1 MRALTAVLGALIVF
15 SAVAYAAPKNEKK
28 TMYITIHGKNYAVW
42 LEANETAQAIAAAL
56 PLDLKM
62 ERFGGHEFWATLPF
76 VPPFAQPRTSQIKAG
91 HVYYWDGWNA
101 FVINYIDWDISPY
114 KVVHIG
120 EIADRTICAVLD
132 KAPEHITA
140 KAE

>member
-1 MRALTAVLGALIVF
+1 MKDVLLWTGAGQIGMAIARRIGFGMKIVVGDK
-15 SAVAYAAPKNEKK
+15 SLKN
-28 TMYITIHGKNYAVW
+28 
-42 LEANETAQAIAAAL
+42 AQAIAAAL

-62 ERFGGHEFWATLPF
+62 ERFGGHEFWAKLPF
-76 VPPFAQPRTSQIKAG
+76 VPPFAHPRTSQVKAG

-101 FVINYIDWDISPY
+101 FVVNYIDSDIAPY
-114 KVVHIG
+114 NVVHVG
-120 EIADRTICAVLD
+120 EIADKTICAVLD

>member
-1 MRALTAVLGALIVF
+1 MKALSAALGLLMIC
-15 SAVAYAAPKNEKK
+15 SAAFAAPKSVKN
-28 TMYITIHGKNYAVW
+28 TMFVAINGKNYAVR

-76 VPPFAQPRTSQIKAG
+76 VPPFAVPRTSQVKSG

-101 FVINYIDWDISPY
+101 FVINYIDSDIAPY
-114 KVVHIG
+114 NVVHVG
-120 EIADRTICAVLD
+120 EIADKTICAVLD

>member
-1 MRALTAVLGALIVF
+1 MKALFAMLGALAVF
-15 SAVAYAAPKNEKK
+15 SNAGYAAPKSVKPVMSVMIDGKK
-28 TMYITIHGKNYAVW
+28 YAVR
-42 LEANETAQAIAAAL
+42 LENNETAQTIAAAL
-56 PLDLKM
+56 PLELTM
-62 ERFGGHEFWATLPF
+62 ERFGGHEFWAKLPF